1 MNFLTAHWKNLALI
15 NYEIDAI
22 ILDKYI
28 PMGTEIDLWNNKCYV
43 SLVGFMFENTK
54 VLGLKI
60 QSISSFLKPK
70 IMKTLQNQTLLYD
83 EDCPLCQVYTSGF
96 IKAKMLD
103 KNGRKS
109 YCELSIAEQNFV
121 DINRAS
127 NEIALIDNQNQT
139 VLYGIDSLLKVI
151 GFSFPL
157 IEKIG
162 NIKPIKF
169 LLEKLYSFVSYNRK
183 VIIPSKINKE
193 IKLQCIPNFN
203 YKYRFLFI
211 GFATVVTTIVL
222 YNYSFLIIS
231 LPKAN
236 IVREFIISLGQLIF
250 QSLFILKLD
259 KKTILNYT
267 GNLMT
272 VSLMGSLLLLP
283 MLALQTVLNISENT
297 ILAWFAITAFIM
309 FMEHYRRIKIL
320 ELPTYLC
327 LTWVLYRVIVLSL
340 ILNY

>member
-1 MNFLTAHWKNLALI
+1 
-15 NYEIDAI
+15 
-22 ILDKYI
+22 
-28 PMGTEIDLWNNKCYV
+28 
-43 SLVGFMFENTK
+43 
-54 VLGLKI
+54 
-60 QSISSFLKPK
+60 
-70 IMKTLQNQTLLYD
+70 MKTLQNQTLLYD

-109 YCELSIAEQNFV
+109 YCELNATEQKFV

-162 NIKPIKF
+162 KIKPIKF
-169 LLEKLYSFVSYNRK
+169 FLKKLYSFVSYNRK
-183 VIIPSKINKE
+183 VIIPSKIKKE

-222 YNYSFLIIS
+222 YNYSISIIS

-236 IVREFIISLGQLIF
+236 IVREFIITLGQLIF